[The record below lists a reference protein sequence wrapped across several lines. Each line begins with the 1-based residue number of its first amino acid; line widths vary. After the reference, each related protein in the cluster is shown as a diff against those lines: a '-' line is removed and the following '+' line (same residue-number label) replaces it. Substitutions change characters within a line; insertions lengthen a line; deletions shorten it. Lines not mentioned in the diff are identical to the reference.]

1 VLVSGGGGGGSV
13 HYITGELKKAAA
25 TCAPDFALAAAHI
38 HPAHS
43 PVLASSTPDSQIF
56 FFSILERKKE
66 KSPLMFLYTCNE
78 GSGMRTF

>member
-43 PVLASSTPDSQIF
+43 PVLASSTPDYKIF
-56 FFSILERKKE
+56 FFFHFGEKKGK
-66 KSPLMFLYTCNE
+66 KSFDVLVHL
-78 GSGMRTF
+78 

>member
-1 VLVSGGGGGGSV
+1 VCVCVCVDLCLQWCLCVRVCVGESGGGGSV

-43 PVLASSTPDSQIF
+43 QCWPPALLTLSLFYRKRKVL
-56 FFSILERKKE
+56 
-66 KSPLMFLYTCNE
+66 
-78 GSGMRTF
+78 